1 MVPMFI
7 PNLQNFYIE
16 QSQMVGKTELL
27 LQKKDEYE
35 LVVKHFREGY
45 TMKFFFQSIS

>member
-1 MVPMFI
+1 MFI

-16 QSQMVGKTELL
+16 QPQMAGKTELL
-27 LQKKDEYE
+27 LQKKGEYE
-35 LVVKHFREGY
+35 LVVKHLGEGY